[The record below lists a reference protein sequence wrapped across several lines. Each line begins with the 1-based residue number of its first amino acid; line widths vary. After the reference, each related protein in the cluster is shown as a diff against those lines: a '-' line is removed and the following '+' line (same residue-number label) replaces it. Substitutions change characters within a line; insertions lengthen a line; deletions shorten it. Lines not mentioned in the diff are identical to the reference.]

1 MNNLSDRIRLM
12 RTAQGLNQT
21 KLAKHVGITQ
31 AFMSELEKGK
41 KVPSVEVLEKLCGA
55 LDCSADYLLGTT
67 KNRHTSVLKEKDN
80 EVLSGKGLS
89 QEILQEVAD
98 RNISEDEL
106 KLALQFVKIIK
117 AEKNKNG

>member
-1 MNNLSDRIRLM
+1 MRI
-12 RTAQGLNQT
+12 AQGLNQT
-21 KLAKHVGITQ
+21 NLAKLVGITQ

-67 KNRHTSVLKEKDN
+67 KNRHTSILKERDN
-80 EVLSGKGLS
+80 ESSLFGRGLS
-89 QEILQEVAD
+89 QEVLQEVAD

-106 KLALQFVKIIK
+106 KLALQFVKIMK
-117 AEKNKNG
+117 AEKKRTD